1 MDNKPFRGE
10 ENLESWLDRHH
21 IDIIRTQATNLEG
34 VGVGKYCH
42 RRKFTKS
49 LEDGLGIS
57 DMSLAM
63 DLGGMPHLTFWH
75 PFRHNTLGD
84 IALKPDL
91 NTLIPDGND
100 PNLGHC
106 ICDFIQVDG
115 TPINLC
121 PRTNLKRLVRDI
133 TDMGYEVK
141 AACELEFYLFKD
153 SFKDARCKKYQNLE
167 AVGASK
173 LRTIYYLRNAYHAKT
188 FMDEVTQRLDCHGID
203 WEGWSDENGVGQVE
217 LNLTPTDAVA
227 MADATVRAKQVIYE
241 VAVDFDMSVTFMAHP
256 VPGYSSGMHMH
267 HSLTKNGEAVFYDAD
282 QPDNHSDLL
291 RHWIGGMIKTMPG
304 AVSYLCPTINSFK
317 RMTEF
322 AAPPLTATWG
332 EENKSCALRLVSR
345 SAGLTRVEHRL
356 GAADVNPYLGLAV
369 ILAGGIAGV
378 RHQITPPDEFTH
390 VGWCPA
396 REF

>member
-10 ENLESWLDRHH
+10 ENLESWLDRHD
-21 IDIIRTQATNLEG
+21 IAIIRKQATNLEG